1 MHTFLPIFWRQ
12 KISNSKHSFVIFGK
26 KISEKKR
33 SENVDEIDPRLVRM
47 FSIEYLAF
55 QCSYCSKV
63 RLQHV
68 KINYALVDAKTH
80 LLH

>member
-1 MHTFLPIFWRQ
+1 VPKNFKPKTQLCNFWQ
-12 KISNSKHSFVIFGK
+12 KDIGK
-26 KISEKKR
+26 KVLV
-33 SENVDEIDPRLVRM
+33 NVDKIDPWLMRM